1 MFNLSVQYLPEFNIV
16 RVNTFGRYDLVA
28 NEQLVAAAL
37 AAGSEHG
44 TTRFL
49 VDHRNVELAFGILT
63 LSDIPKKNE
72 ELGIKPNFRV
82 ALICRADRDVFEKFE
97 FLENLSYVKGIN
109 RRVFTDEQTAFDW
122 LNQDTV
128 G

>member
-1 MFNLSVQYLPEFNIV
+1 
-16 RVNTFGRYDLVA
+16 
-28 NEQLVAAAL
+28 
-37 AAGSEHG
+37 
-44 TTRFL
+44 L

-82 ALICRADRDVFEKFE
+82 ALICRADRDVLEKFE